1 MLQQIQFIGDNRMAD
16 ETNNSVSQQENLDDT
31 SQYIE
36 AIKEMK
42 ANSVSKQA
50 YDKLREENKQ
60 LLDSLINGKEIEIPK
75 QREPV
80 DIDKIRSKLF
90 DEDRPLSNLEYV
102 SNALKLRDALLE
114 RGERDPFLPYGQN
127 ISPTDEDITKAER
140 VATVM
145 KECIEYADGDSELFT
160 NELMRRTNDAMPAK
174 SAEIARRQSRKGR

>member
-1 MLQQIQFIGDNRMAD
+1 MAD
-16 ETNNSVSQQENLDDT
+16 ETNNSVSQQENVEQDT
-31 SQYIE
+31 NNYIE
-36 AIKEMK
+36 AIKEIK

-50 YDKLREENKQ
+50 YEKLKEENKQ
-60 LLDSLINGKEIEIPK
+60 LLDSLINGKEIELPK
-75 QREPV
+75 QKEPV

-102 SNALKLRDALLE
+102 SNALKLRDELLE

-127 ISPTDEDITKAER
+127 ISPTDEDIIKADR
-140 VATVM
+140 VAAVM

-174 SAEIARRQSRKGR
+174 SAEIARRQSKKGR

>member
-1 MLQQIQFIGDNRMAD
+1 MAD
-16 ETNNSVSQQENLDDT
+16 ETNNSVSQQENVEQDT
-31 SQYIE
+31 NNYIE

-50 YDKLREENKQ
+50 YDKLKEENKQ
-60 LLDSLINGKEIEIPK
+60 LLDSLINGKEIELPK
-75 QREPV
+75 QKEPV

-102 SNALKLRDALLE
+102 SNALKLRDELLE
-114 RGERDPFLPYGQN
+114 MGERDPFLPYGQN
-127 ISPTDEDITKAER
+127 ISPTDEDIIKADK

-145 KECIEYADGDSELFT
+145 KECVEYADGDSELFT

>member
-1 MLQQIQFIGDNRMAD
+1 MAD
-16 ETNNSVSQQENLDDT
+16 ETNNSVSKQENVEQDT
-31 SQYIE
+31 NNYIE
-36 AIKEMK
+36 AIKEIK

-60 LLDSLINGKEIEIPK
+60 LLDSLINGKEIELPK
-75 QREPV
+75 QKEPV
-80 DIDKIRSKLF
+80 DIDQIRSKLF

-102 SNALKLRDALLE
+102 SNALKLRDELLE

-145 KECIEYADGDSELFT
+145 KECLEYAGGDSELFT

>member
-1 MLQQIQFIGDNRMAD
+1 MA
-16 ETNNSVSQQENLDDT
+16 EEMTNSVSQQENLDDT

-50 YDKLREENKQ
+50 YDKLQDQNKQ
-60 LLDSLINGKEIEIPK
+60 LLDALINGKEIELPQQK
-75 QREPV
+75 EPV
-80 DIDKIRSKLF
+80 DVNKIRSTLF
-90 DEDRPLSNLEYV
+90 DEDRPLTNLQYA
-102 SNALKLRDALLE
+102 SNALQLRDELLA

-127 ISPTDEDITKAER
+127 ISPTDEDIAKAER

-145 KECIEYADGDSELFT
+145 RECVEYADGDSELFT

>member
-1 MLQQIQFIGDNRMAD
+1 MAD
-16 ETNNSVSQQENLDDT
+16 ETNNSVSQQENVEQDT
-31 SQYIE
+31 NNYIE
-36 AIKEMK
+36 AIKEIK

-50 YDKLREENKQ
+50 YEKLKEENKQ
-60 LLDSLINGKEIEIPK
+60 LLDSLINGKEIELPK
-75 QREPV
+75 QKEPV
-80 DIDKIRSKLF
+80 DIDKLRSKLF

-102 SNALKLRDALLE
+102 SNALKLRDELLE

-127 ISPTDEDITKAER
+127 ISPTDEDIIKADR

-145 KECIEYADGDSELFT
+145 KECLEYADGDSELFT

>member
-1 MLQQIQFIGDNRMAD
+1 MAD

-60 LLDSLINGKEIEIPK
+60 LLDSLINGKEIELPK
-75 QREPV
+75 QKEPV
-80 DIDKIRSKLF
+80 DINKIRSTLF
-90 DEDRPLSNLEYV
+90 NEDKPLNNLDYV
-102 SNALKLRDALLE
+102 SNALKLRDELIE

-127 ISPTDEDITKAER
+127 ISPTDEDVIKADR

-174 SAEIARRQSRKGR
+174 SAEIARRNSKKGR

>member
-1 MLQQIQFIGDNRMAD
+1 MAD
-16 ETNNSVSQQENLDDT
+16 EKNENVVTAQKDVEQDTNN
-31 SQYIE
+31 YIE
-36 AIKEMK
+36 AIKEIK

-50 YDKLREENKQ
+50 YDKLKEENKQ
-60 LLDSLINGKEIEIPK
+60 LLDSLINGKEIELPK
-75 QREPV
+75 QKEPV

-102 SNALKLRDALLE
+102 SNALKLRDELLE

-127 ISPTDEDITKAER
+127 ISPTDEDIIKADR

-174 SAEIARRQSRKGR
+174 SAEIARRQSKKGR